1 MLNKTKLLLS
11 LILFLTAF
19 TLSISRVE
27 AASYSLNPSS
37 RDVNSG
43 DEFQVTFSL
52 DPESKKVSSA
62 QATAYFPS
70 NLLEVRSVSFTTL
83 FPSNDKNWDNSNGKL
98 QLGSSE
104 VSGGTYVDWRAD
116 WATVTF
122 FAKGS
127 GTATLRFGCPTG
139 SAIYEL
145 GTINNLLACTSLP
158 QGSYNI
164 SISSTPTPT
173 STQTPTPTPTTTC
186 SISAPAAPAALTA
199 STGSNTGEVI
209 LKWTRPAGATNY
221 HVIFG
226 DSSGNYQYGA
236 TNIGNVSSYTVKSL
250 SPGKLYYFRVSA
262 VNNCASSAFSNEAS
276 ARAKGAGL
284 SSGGTQVI
292 KLTPTPAVSIY
303 KPIGE
308 VLPEAVQPTIA
319 QEVTAT
325 SATTSI
331 EEADEGSK
339 NTPIYIWI
347 LAGLAGLV
355 LLLIIILLLAGR
367 SKKDDSSG
375 GDTPTPTGSGTGPVD
390 EQGIISQ
397 SGTIRQDEEV

>member
-1 MLNKTKLLLS
+1 M
-11 LILFLTAF
+11 
-19 TLSISRVE
+19 
-27 AASYSLNPSS
+27 
-37 RDVNSG
+37 
-43 DEFQVTFSL
+43 
-52 DPESKKVSSA
+52 
-62 QATAYFPS
+62 
-70 NLLEVRSVSFTTL
+70 
-83 FPSNDKNWDNSNGKL
+83 
-98 QLGSSE
+98 
-104 VSGGTYVDWRAD
+104 
-116 WATVTF
+116 
-122 FAKGS
+122 
-127 GTATLRFGCPTG
+127 
-139 SAIYEL
+139 
-145 GTINNLLACTSLP
+145 
-158 QGSYNI
+158 
-164 SISSTPTPT
+164 
-173 STQTPTPTPTTTC
+173 
-186 SISAPAAPAALTA
+186 
-199 STGSNTGEVI
+199 
-209 LKWTRPAGATNY
+209 
-221 HVIFG
+221 
-226 DSSGNYQYGA
+226 
-236 TNIGNVSSYTVKSL
+236 
-250 SPGKLYYFRVSA
+250 YYFRVSA